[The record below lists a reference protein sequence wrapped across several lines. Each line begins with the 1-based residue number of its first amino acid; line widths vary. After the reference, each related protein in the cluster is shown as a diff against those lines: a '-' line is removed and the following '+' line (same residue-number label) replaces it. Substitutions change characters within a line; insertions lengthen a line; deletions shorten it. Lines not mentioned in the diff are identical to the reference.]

1 MKAFEIRDQFGVD
14 SLKLVE
20 RPGLSPGL
28 GQVLL
33 KMKAFSINYRDLLVV
48 DGVGRWKPPLGRV
61 PLSDGAGIVAAVG
74 SGVSR
79 VNVGDRV
86 APIFYPK
93 WLEGRAVAERMGQAL
108 GGAAADG
115 VLAEYTVFDESSL
128 VHVPAH
134 LTDEEAA
141 TLPCAGVTAWNA
153 LLAFGSIAPGDSV
166 VVLGTGGVSIFA
178 LQFARLRGARVIVT
192 SSSDQKLARAK
203 DLGANAVINYKT
215 NSNWPNAVAELTNGL
230 GADYVVDT
238 VGDLKQSIA
247 AVRLGGAVAFVGLLT
262 GMTAQ
267 VDLVTLMG
275 KSARLEAV
283 DVGSRAMF
291 EAMNKAIELHLM
303 RPVVDRVFG
312 FSELRDALNYLR
324 EARHFGKVCLRA

>member
-128 VHVPAH
+128 VHVPTH

-166 VVLGTGGVSIFA
+166 LVLGTGGVSIFA

-215 NSNWPNAVAELTNGL
+215 NSNWPNAVGELTNGL

-324 EARHFGKVCLRA
+324 EARHFGKLCLRA

>member
-153 LLAFGSIAPGDSV
+153 LLGFGSIAPGDSV

-247 AVRLGGAVAFVGLLT
+247 AVRLGGGLAFVGLLT

>member
-128 VHVPAH
+128 VHVPTH

-153 LLAFGSIAPGDSV
+153 LLAFGSIAPGDSIL
-166 VVLGTGGVSIFA
+166 VLGTGGVSIFA

-324 EARHFGKVCLRA
+324 EARHFGKLCLRA

>member
-215 NSNWPNAVAELTNGL
+215 NSNWPNAVGELTNGL

-324 EARHFGKVCLRA
+324 EARHFGKLCLRA

>member
-166 VVLGTGGVSIFA
+166 LVLGTGGVSIFA

-324 EARHFGKVCLRA
+324 EARHFGKLCLRA

>member
-1 MKAFEIRDQFGVD
+1 
-14 SLKLVE
+14 
-20 RPGLSPGL
+20 
-28 GQVLL
+28 LL
-33 KMKAFSINYRDLLVV
+33 PFSIRN
-48 DGVGRWKPPLGRV
+48 GWKGELWPRGCSKPW
-61 PLSDGAGIVAAVG
+61 A
-74 SGVSR
+74 
-79 VNVGDRV
+79 
-86 APIFYPK
+86 
-93 WLEGRAVAERMGQAL
+93 
-108 GGAAADG
+108 AAADG

-215 NSNWPNAVAELTNGL
+215 NSNWPNAVAELTNDL

-283 DVGSRAMF
+283 DVGSRGD
-291 EAMNKAIELHLM
+291 
-303 RPVVDRVFG
+303 V
-312 FSELRDALNYLR
+312 
-324 EARHFGKVCLRA
+324 